1 MPVRHSEALVLRTY
15 RVGEADKLVVFL
27 TRQHGKIQGRAKG
40 ARRPRSKFGGS
51 LEVGTEIELT
61 FFEKESREVVSVD
74 RCDIIHSGFSH
85 AGAPLHACTLAYF
98 ADLVDSFAP
107 DREPNAKLYRLMKAA
122 AAALTSDAEP
132 RRVARYFEAW
142 VLRLG
147 GFFPTGETCSVCG
160 TKLIQEGAHYVI
172 DEHHLQCTRC
182 GRRAR
187 NGVSLSSASLRYL
200 EQIWHRPPG
209 ELPAPPAEEAEQVLD
224 EIAKLNRR
232 VIGQQLDREPKAMQ
246 VLEDMLRLEKRT

>member
-1 MPVRHSEALVLRTY
+1 MPVRHSEAIVLRTY

-51 LEVGTEIELT
+51 LEIGTEIELT

-74 RCDIIHSGFSH
+74 RCDIISSGFSH
-85 AGAPLHACTLAYF
+85 AGDPLHACTLAYF

-122 AAALTSDAEP
+122 AASLTSGTDP
-132 RRVARYFEAW
+132 TGLARYFEAW

-147 GFFPTGETCSVCG
+147 GFYPTGQTCSACG
-160 TKLIQEGAHYVI
+160 TKLIQDGAHYVI
-172 DEHHLQCTRC
+172 DEHQLRCTRC
-182 GRRAR
+182 GRGAR
-187 NGVSLSSASLRYL
+187 NGVPLSPGSLRYL
-200 EQIWHRPPG
+200 EQIWHRAPG
-209 ELPAPPAEEAEQVLD
+209 ELHAPPAQEAEQVLD
-224 EIAKLNRR
+224 EISKLNRR
-232 VIGQQLDREPKAMQ
+232 LIGQQLDREPNSLQ
-246 VLEDMLRLEKRT
+246 VLDDMLRLEKRK